1 MSGVPMKMSGH
12 HPAPGKARALS
23 TPPTVATMT
32 ACQSRS
38 PLSIPL
44 NRCQTRAVCP
54 YYLRDSRLKI
64 SCVPVT
70 EQATCCAVEFD
81 SEQEK
86 RRYMQEHC
94 FKRQCSCAVRRMLE
108 GEQGGGF
115 AEVRR

>member
-1 MSGVPMKMSGH
+1 MPRYRPYG
-12 HPAPGKARALS
+12 
-23 TPPTVATMT
+23 
-32 ACQSRS
+32 
-38 PLSIPL
+38 
-44 NRCQTRAVCP
+44 QTRAVCP

-70 EQATCCAVEFD
+70 EQAACCAVEFD
-81 SEQEK
+81 SEQK

-94 FKRQCSCAVRRMLE
+94 FKRQCCCAVRRMLE

>member
-1 MSGVPMKMSGH
+1 MM
-12 HPAPGKARALS
+12 
-23 TPPTVATMT
+23 VAFLIGAAIGFLAGFEEAKTE
-32 ACQSRS
+32 R
-38 PLSIPL
+38 
-44 NRCQTRAVCP
+44 RYGQTRAVCP

-70 EQATCCAVEFD
+70 EQAACCAVEFD

-94 FKRQCSCAVRRMLE
+94 FKRQCCCAVRRMLE